1 MITEVF
7 KSNKKIQRHIIT
19 SFIIILFFVFL
30 YFFNGIEKIELI
42 NRSGTSYEK
51 AIYKKM
57 DKDPNKI
64 EKIFILKDESAKKNY
79 FSVMEDM
86 PSEYMDVTNMIIK
99 HSANELKCKLNDN
112 IFISLIDHI
121 SFAIERYNKGVI
133 LQNRLLWEVK
143 KFYPE
148 EFKINTISIQL
159 MNIYNG

>member
-1 MITEVF
+1 
-7 KSNKKIQRHIIT
+7 
-19 SFIIILFFVFL
+19 
-30 YFFNGIEKIELI
+30 
-42 NRSGTSYEK
+42 
-51 AIYKKM
+51 M
-57 DKDPNKI
+57 DIDPNKI
-64 EKIFILKDESAKKNY
+64 EKIFTLKDESAKKNY

-112 IFISLIDHI
+112 IFISLIDNI

>member
-1 MITEVF
+1 
-7 KSNKKIQRHIIT
+7 
-19 SFIIILFFVFL
+19 
-30 YFFNGIEKIELI
+30 
-42 NRSGTSYEK
+42 
-51 AIYKKM
+51 M

-64 EKIFILKDESAKKNY
+64 EKIFTLKDESAKKNY

-99 HSANELKCKLNDN
+99 HAANELKCKLNDN
-112 IFISLIDHI
+112 IFISLIDNI
-121 SFAIERYNKGVI
+121 SFAIERYNKGV
-133 LQNRLLWEVK
+133 LLWEVK